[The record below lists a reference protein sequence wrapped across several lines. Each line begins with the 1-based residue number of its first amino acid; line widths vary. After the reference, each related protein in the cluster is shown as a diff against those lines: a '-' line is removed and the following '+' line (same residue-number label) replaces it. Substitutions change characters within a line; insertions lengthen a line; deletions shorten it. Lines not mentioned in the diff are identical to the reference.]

1 MKNLKLNDIA
11 YARSGDKGS
20 GSNVGIIFVNDIC
33 SYKFYIV

>member
-20 GSNVGIIFVNDIC
+20 GSNVGLIFVNE
-33 SYKFYIV
+33 KF